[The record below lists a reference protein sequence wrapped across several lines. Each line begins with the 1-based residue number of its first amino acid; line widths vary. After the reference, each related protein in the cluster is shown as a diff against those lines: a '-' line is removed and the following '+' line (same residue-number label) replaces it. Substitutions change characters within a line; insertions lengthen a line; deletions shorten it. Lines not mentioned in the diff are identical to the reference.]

1 MGSLMTTRG
10 QDLGFVSA
18 PKDEQSRKET
28 CSLIRY
34 RKGMIIRNPVSSRCL
49 AATDTGLG
57 SVAPRELV
65 SSQTSGTSKLFSI
78 KEFKL
83 LVIFTNSLPPRS
95 INRSES
101 G

>member
-1 MGSLMTTRG
+1 MTTRG

-18 PKDEQSRKET
+18 LKDEQSPKET

-49 AATDTGLG
+49 VATGTRLG
-57 SVAPRELV
+57 SVAPQKLV

-83 LVIFTNSLPPRS
+83 LVIFTNSLPPKP
-95 INRSES
+95 INQSES